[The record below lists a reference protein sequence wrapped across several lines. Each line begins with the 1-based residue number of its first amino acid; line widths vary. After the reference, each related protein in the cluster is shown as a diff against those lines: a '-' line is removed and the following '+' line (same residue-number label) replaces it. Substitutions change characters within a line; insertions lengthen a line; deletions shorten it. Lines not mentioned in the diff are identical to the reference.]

1 MSPSRSRSPSGR
13 CSVQKILHDLRL
25 SETVSP
31 FGVGAIVDIRGES
44 IIAPD
49 TSWWDRKVA
58 PEIHCD
64 RLVDQLVQIG
74 HPRPVL
80 RQAPSHAGRAGQETA
95 SLPYWRFPAW
105 RFCERCLKLS
115 KLTTIDKG
123 RFRNRCGCGGVL
135 VPMRYVAVC
144 KTGSHVQDVPWFM
157 WAHRGRDKGMT
168 EEVRVCRAYKELR
181 FVRSNA
187 SGEGLASLRVVCDGC
202 KRSRSLSDLVGEG
215 ALHRDGIRCNG
226 RQPWEPE
233 DSVSEPCEADLVA
246 VQRGATGNYIA
257 DRVSALDIPEEK
269 TRSEDLIAKI
279 RAHDYF
285 QRLIDDNGGPKS
297 EMIAEWI
304 AEEIGAGTD
313 TVLSVAGGEEHSAD
327 TGMHALKDGE
337 WAAFVKKIAGGKDQD
352 VSDFVVDG
360 WSDESITSGPSE
372 LRGVIAGI
380 GQVHRV
386 REVRALKGFRRYS
399 PSASFISADLG
410 QDPKQRPVYPS
421 LELFG
426 EGVFLQFDELALQAW
441 ESRPDVQARAHILM
455 ERREQLE
462 WARSR
467 LDVPEPRFIALHTIA
482 HLLIRRLAFASGYSS
497 AALQE
502 RVYASTERP
511 DHTAGIL
518 IYTAAGDAQGTLGGL
533 VRLGAPNLLIPLLI
547 AALDDG
553 DVCSNDPVCIESD
566 RQGSSQLNLSACHGC
581 ALVSETSCETGNRLL
596 DRQLVLGGSEVT
608 GLLSGVLPEVRAALG
623 AGS

>member
-1 MSPSRSRSPSGR
+1 MSRSRCRSPSGR
-13 CSVQKILHDLRL
+13 LSVKKIRHDLRL

-44 IIAPD
+44 LIAPD
-49 TSWWDRKVA
+49 TSWWDRKAA

-64 RLVDQLVQIG
+64 RLVDQLLQPG
-74 HPRPVL
+74 RPRPEL

-115 KLTTIDKG
+115 KLTTINKG
-123 RFRNRCGCGGVL
+123 SFRNRCVCGGVL

-144 KTGSHVQDVPWFM
+144 KTGSHVQDLPWFK
-157 WAHRGRDKGMT
+157 WAHRGHGGGVTD
-168 EEVRVCRAYKELR
+168 EVRVCRSYSELY
-181 FVRSNA
+181 FVRSST
-187 SGEGLASLRVVCDGC
+187 SGEGLASLRVVCNGC
-202 KRSRSLSDLVGEG
+202 KRSRPLSELLGDG
-215 ALHRDGIRCNG
+215 ALGRDGIRCDS

-233 DSVSEPCEADLVA
+233 DSVVEPCDADLVA

-257 DRVSALDIPEEK
+257 ERVSALDIPEEM
-269 TRSEDLIAKI
+269 TASEELINKV

-285 QRLIDDNGGPKS
+285 QRLVDDNGGPKS
-297 EMIAEWI
+297 EMIAGWI
-304 AEEIGAGTD
+304 AEEFGVGAE
-313 TVLSVAGGEEHSAD
+313 TVLAVAQDGERSEE
-327 TGMHALKDGE
+327 TGMHVLKDGE
-337 WAAFVKKIAGGKDQD
+337 WAAFVKKIVAGKDRE

-360 WSDESITSGPSE
+360 WSRGSMTSGPTE
-372 LRGVIAGI
+372 LRGKLTGI

-386 REVRALKGFRRYS
+386 REVRALKGFRRHS
-399 PSASFISADLG
+399 PAAAFVSADLG
-410 QDPKQRPVYPS
+410 QDPKQRQVYPS

-426 EGVFLQFDELALQAW
+426 EGIFLQFDEDALRAW
-441 ESRPDVQARAHILM
+441 ESRSDVQARAHILM
-455 ERREQLE
+455 DRREQLE

-467 LDVPEPRFIALHTIA
+467 FDVPEPRFIALHTIS

-511 DHTAGIL
+511 DNTAGIL

-533 VRLGAPNLLIPLLI
+533 VRLGAPDLLVQLLI
-547 AALDDG
+547 AALDDA

-608 GLLSGVLPEVRAALG
+608 GLLAEVLPAVRASLG
-623 AGS
+623 AR